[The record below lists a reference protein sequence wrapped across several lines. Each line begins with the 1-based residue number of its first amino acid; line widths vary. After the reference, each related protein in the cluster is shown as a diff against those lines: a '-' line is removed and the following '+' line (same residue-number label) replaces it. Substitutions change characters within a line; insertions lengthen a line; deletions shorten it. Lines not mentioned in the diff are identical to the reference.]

1 MNEIMS
7 LPKEEMARFNRYI
20 NECIEVSDNIS
31 ENIKSIKKIVNF
43 LSKKNLNLSFYDTV
57 CLVEKNK
64 KFNELAERVVD
75 FINENEI
82 NVLKDLIS
90 VEALLEDYC
99 NIKGIELYHDINTPI
114 CVTDSVKAYFS
125 EVEKYP
131 LLKAEEETILA
142 SKAKKGDKTAFN
154 ELINHN
160 LRLVIKIANG
170 YTNRGMDY
178 LDIIQNGNMG
188 LIKAAEKFNV
198 DRGFKFSTYATWWI
212 RQKIIRGFHEQQKI
226 IRKPSHIESKLSK
239 MRMAEDKLIERFGR
253 IPTNNELADEL
264 NIPVEQIEKLKFNNL
279 HVSSINDY
287 IGADE
292 DVELETYLM
301 AEDNTEETAINN
313 IMADSIL
320 ELCENIGL
328 NTRDIEILKYRNGF
342 YNNRVYTLEEVG
354 KIYGLTRERVR
365 QIEKK
370 SLTKLR
376 KRIEGLPSLDGMTKK
391 RQIS

>member
-188 LIKAAEKFNV
+188 LIKAAEKFNA

-253 IPTNNELADEL
+253 MPTNNELADEL

-313 IMADSIL
+313 IMANSIL